1 MIARTISFALL
12 LGLGVAATP
21 AEAQKRQKYVEV
33 FGDDVCP
40 EGENDEIVVCG
51 RKPESDRFRIPTELR
66 EASPTDR
73 QSQEARVDEMVAIG
87 RTGTGSCSSV
97 GPGGFTGCQHQTN
110 RAWLNEKRK
119 ADKARRDAVVK

>member
-1 MIARTISFALL
+1 MIARTLSFALL
-12 LGLGVAATP
+12 LGLGIAATP
-21 AEAQKRQKYVEV
+21 AEAQKRQKYIEV
-33 FGDDVCP
+33 FGNDVCP

-51 RKPESDRFRIPTELR
+51 RLPESDRFRIPTELR
-66 EASPTDR
+66 EPSAADR
-73 QSQEARVDEMVAIG
+73 ESQEARVDEMVAIG

-119 ADKARRDAVVK
+119 NARARQEAVVK